1 MPGYSNNE
9 LILLVHCLRQDDPNY
24 VSALTNA
31 VKSNPIIY
39 GTAGKGGNA
48 AGLHQ
53 IMADSI
59 NAHHF
64 GGGDDPLDGQ
74 SLAHLFGSR
83 ASQYHRNSS
92 REATNDFNQKA
103 HASFQ
108 SGSRGARQ
116 RAENLQ
122 MMDMWYGDG
131 HLGDKA
137 NPTILKFVKYA
148 AKLMPL
154 PGARKVLPGHQLVGP
169 AGIDRDRH
177 PYAIYTAA
185 GVNKGWEVNEV
196 TTAAYGVDEFR
207 QEPMTAT
214 KELSRITRWLV
225 GYFGGKI
232 ILDIHNVYFS
242 QVFSSG
248 RFGDTE
254 MESRAL
260 FPHVTP
266 GTSSGSWGIAGKIEI
281 EFDGEPMIPSKL
293 LLMTSWK
300 WDPQGGRSAK
310 KVNALNFAPALKAL
324 VGVEKQ
330 LTKEDYLDAI
340 EKTAQTIDLER
351 ALWNKFPDFPP
362 NFDITGGLDGYL
374 KKLDATY
381 FPQYGAYHGSAS
393 DAEIAAARDAR
404 DKALK
409 RGRYAA

>member
-1 MPGYSNNE
+1 MPGYSHNE
-9 LILLVHCLRQDDPNY
+9 LILLVHHLRKESPHY
-24 VSALTNA
+24 VSELTRA
-31 VKSNPIIY
+31 VQSNPIIY

-59 NAHHF
+59 NANANY
-64 GGGDDPLDGQ
+64 GDL
-74 SLAHLFGSR
+74 GSKR
-83 ASQYHRNSS
+83 QGAANYHRESS
-92 REATNDFNQKA
+92 REATNDFSQKA
-103 HASFQ
+103 YASFQ

-137 NPTILKFVKYA
+137 NPTILKFVKLA

-154 PGARKVLPGHQLVGP
+154 PGGQKVLPGHQLVGP

-185 GVNKGWEVNEV
+185 GVNKG
-196 TTAAYGVDEFR
+196 
-207 QEPMTAT
+207 
-214 KELSRITRWLV
+214 
-225 GYFGGKI
+225 GGKI

-242 QVFSSG
+242 QVFSRG

-260 FPHVTP
+260 FPYLTP
-266 GTSSGSWGIAGKIEI
+266 GTSSGSWGIAGKLEI

-293 LLMTSWK
+293 LLMTSWQ

-310 KVNALNFAPALKAL
+310 KVNVLNFAPALKAL
-324 VGVEKQ
+324 VGVERQ

-340 EKTAQTIDLER
+340 EKTTRTIDLER
-351 ALWNKFPDFPP
+351 ALWSKLPDFSP
-362 NFDITGGLDGYL
+362 NFDLSGGLDAYL

-381 FPQYGAYHGSAS
+381 FPQYGAYHGGAS
-393 DAEIAAARDAR
+393 DAEIATARDAR
-404 DKALK
+404 DKQLK
-409 RGRYAA
+409 RGRYAL